1 MLAYNLHLEKTA
13 YMPDLSNQG
22 LKRQTQGDSSFFDLL
37 QTEIKAKQSEETKE
51 PRDGQKITTESQK
64 TQIKTGEN
72 LEERDVPVAKNNE
85 SESKAAQEQAQ
96 VKEFEEDSLFID
108 RGLQEKAIA
117 DSEFIDLNALDEKIS
132 PKNVNE
138 SLSLEN
144 ESKMPLVL
152 EDLNEVSEELVDLN
166 DAQLAYLLKEAR
178 SEDEVDISQDSHI
191 HASLESLFF
200 DESSSSLKDISKD
213 DEEAL
218 LQRLLTGAVDLSLL
232 QDDFSDAAL
241 EAEDSKTLG
250 VQNAEKMLFG
260 SENAIISVVDERT
273 SSKEA
278 KKTDQFVKSIQFETD
293 GKTANVLM
301 SLPSQAE
308 AVGFGSEKESANHF
322 QTMLANELKN
332 SATDLVKTG
341 SIILKDNN
349 SGLINLFL
357 KPEAL
362 GDVKIRL
369 NISDT
374 LISAKIIVDSQEALN
389 AFKDSIGALKQAF
402 EQGGFDTGSFDL
414 SWSGQGGSGQEK
426 NEHNAKAHFYSDAL
440 PELVQDELES
450 NERILALMKNAIQ
463 YGTSIVNVI
472 A

>member
-1 MLAYNLHLEKTA
+1 
-13 YMPDLSNQG
+13 MPDLSNQG

-51 PRDGQKITTESQK
+51 PRDGQKTATESQK
-64 TQIKTGEN
+64 TQSKTDEN
-72 LEERDVPVAKNNE
+72 LAEKDLPVAKNNE
-85 SESKAAQEQAQ
+85 SESKATQAQAQ
-96 VKEFEEDSLFID
+96 VKEAEEDSRFID

-117 DSEFIDLNALDEKIS
+117 DSDFIDLNALEEKIS
-132 PKNVNE
+132 SEGVNE
-138 SLSLEN
+138 SL
-144 ESKMPLVL
+144 VL
-152 EDLNEVSEELVDLN
+152 EVSDENLEELVSLN
-166 DAQLAYLLKEAR
+166 DSQLAYLLKEAR
-178 SEDEVDISQDSHI
+178 SEDEVDISQDSRI

-200 DESSSSLKDISKD
+200 DESSSPLKDISKD
-213 DEEAL
+213 GEEAL

-241 EAEDSKTLG
+241 EVEDSKTLG

-322 QTMLANELKN
+322 QTMLANEIKN

>member
-1 MLAYNLHLEKTA
+1 
-13 YMPDLSNQG
+13 MPDLSNQG

-51 PRDGQKITTESQK
+51 PRDGQKTATESQK
-64 TQIKTGEN
+64 TQSKTDEN
-72 LEERDVPVAKNNE
+72 LAEKDLPVAKNNE
-85 SESKAAQEQAQ
+85 SESKATQAQAQ
-96 VKEFEEDSLFID
+96 VKEFEEDSLFIETD
-108 RGLQEKAIA
+108 LQEKAIA

-152 EDLNEVSEELVDLN
+152 EDLNEVSEELVGLN

-178 SEDEVDISQDSHI
+178 SEGEVDISQDSHI

-241 EAEDSKTLG
+241 EVEDSKTLG

-308 AVGFGSEKESANHF
+308 AVGFGSEKDVSSRF

-332 SATDLVKTG
+332 TATDLVKTG

-426 NEHNAKAHFYSDAL
+426 NEHNAKAHFYNDAL
-440 PELVQDELES
+440 PELMQDELES

>member
-1 MLAYNLHLEKTA
+1 
-13 YMPDLSNQG
+13 MPDLSNQG

-51 PRDGQKITTESQK
+51 PRDGQKTDTESQK
-64 TQIKTGEN
+64 TQSKTDEN
-72 LEERDVPVAKNNE
+72 LVEKDLPVEKSNE
-85 SESKAAQEQAQ
+85 SESKATQAQ
-96 VKEFEEDSLFID
+96 VKEAEEDSRFID

-152 EDLNEVSEELVDLN
+152 EDLNEVSEELVSLN
-166 DAQLAYLLKEAR
+166 DSQLAYLLKEAR

-241 EAEDSKTLG
+241 EAEGSKTLG
-250 VQNAEKMLFG
+250 VQNAEKILFG

-293 GKTANVLM
+293 GKTANVVM

-308 AVGFGSEKESANHF
+308 AVGFGSGKESANHF

-374 LISAKIIVDSQEALN
+374 LISAKI
-389 AFKDSIGALKQAF
+389 
-402 EQGGFDTGSFDL
+402 L
-414 SWSGQGGSGQEK
+414 STVKKHEC
-426 NEHNAKAHFYSDAL
+426 F
-440 PELVQDELES
+440 
-450 NERILALMKNAIQ
+450 
-463 YGTSIVNVI
+463 
-472 A
+472 

>member
-1 MLAYNLHLEKTA
+1 
-13 YMPDLSNQG
+13 MPDLSNQG

-51 PRDGQKITTESQK
+51 PRDGQKTATESQK
-64 TQIKTGEN
+64 TQSKTDEN
-72 LEERDVPVAKNNE
+72 LAEKDLPVAKNNE
-85 SESKAAQEQAQ
+85 SESKATQAQAQ
-96 VKEFEEDSLFID
+96 VKEAEEDSRFID

-117 DSEFIDLNALDEKIS
+117 DSEFIDLNALEEKIS

-152 EDLNEVSEELVDLN
+152 EDLNEVSEELVSLN
-166 DAQLAYLLKEAR
+166 DSQLAYLLKEAR

-218 LQRLLTGAVDLSLL
+218 LQRLLTGSIDLSLL

-241 EAEDSKTLG
+241 EVEDSKTLG

-308 AVGFGSEKESANHF
+308 AVGFGSEKEVSSRF

>member
-1 MLAYNLHLEKTA
+1 
-13 YMPDLSNQG
+13 MPDLSNQG

-51 PRDGQKITTESQK
+51 PRDGQKTATESQK
-64 TQIKTGEN
+64 TQSKTDEN
-72 LEERDVPVAKNNE
+72 LAEKDLPVAKNNE
-85 SESKAAQEQAQ
+85 SESKATQAQAQ
-96 VKEFEEDSLFID
+96 VKEAEEDSRFIEIVPQKID
-108 RGLQEKAIA
+108 LQEKAIA
-117 DSEFIDLNALDEKIS
+117 DSDFIDLNTFDERIS
-132 PKNVNE
+132 PKNMTE
-138 SLSLEN
+138 SLALEN
-144 ESKMPLVL
+144 ESKLPLVL
-152 EDLNEVSEELVDLN
+152 EGLNEVSEELVSLN
-166 DAQLAYLLKEAR
+166 DSQLAYLLKEAR

-200 DESSSSLKDISKD
+200 DESSSPLKDISKD
-213 DEEAL
+213 GEEAL

-241 EAEDSKTLG
+241 EVEDSKTLG

-332 SATDLVKTG
+332 TATDLVKTG

>member
-1 MLAYNLHLEKTA
+1 
-13 YMPDLSNQG
+13 MPDLSNQG

-51 PRDGQKITTESQK
+51 PRDGQKTATESQK
-64 TQIKTGEN
+64 TQSKTDEN
-72 LEERDVPVAKNNE
+72 LAEKDLPVAKNNE
-85 SESKAAQEQAQ
+85 SESKATQAQ
-96 VKEFEEDSLFID
+96 VKEAEEDSRFID

-117 DSEFIDLNALDEKIS
+117 DSDFIDLNALEEKIS
-132 PKNVNE
+132 SEGVNE
-138 SLSLEN
+138 SL
-144 ESKMPLVL
+144 VL
-152 EDLNEVSEELVDLN
+152 EVSDENLEELVGLN

-178 SEDEVDISQDSHI
+178 SEGEVDISQDSHI

-232 QDDFSDAAL
+232 QDDFSDAVL
-241 EAEDSKTLG
+241 EAEGSKTLG

-293 GKTANVLM
+293 GKTANVVM

-308 AVGFGSEKESANHF
+308 AVGFGSEKESASRF
-322 QTMLANELKN
+322 QTMLANEIKN

>member
-1 MLAYNLHLEKTA
+1 
-13 YMPDLSNQG
+13 MPDLSNQG

-51 PRDGQKITTESQK
+51 PRDGQKTATESQK
-64 TQIKTGEN
+64 TQSKTDEN
-72 LEERDVPVAKNNE
+72 LAEKDLPVAKSNE
-85 SESKAAQEQAQ
+85 SESKATQAQAQ
-96 VKEFEEDSLFID
+96 VKEFEEDSLFIETD
-108 RGLQEKAIA
+108 LQEKAIA

-144 ESKMPLVL
+144 ESKLPLVL
-152 EDLNEVSEELVDLN
+152 EDLNEVSEELVGLN

-178 SEDEVDISQDSHI
+178 SEGEVDISQDSHI

-200 DESSSSLKDISKD
+200 DESSSPLKDISKD
-213 DEEAL
+213 GEEAL

-293 GKTANVLM
+293 GKTANVVM

-308 AVGFGSEKESANHF
+308 AVGFGSEKESASRF
-322 QTMLANELKN
+322 QTMLANEIKN

>member
-1 MLAYNLHLEKTA
+1 
-13 YMPDLSNQG
+13 MPDLSNQG

-51 PRDGQKITTESQK
+51 PRDGQKTATESQK
-64 TQIKTGEN
+64 TQSKTDEN
-72 LEERDVPVAKNNE
+72 LAEKDLPVAKNNE
-85 SESKAAQEQAQ
+85 SESKATQAQAQ
-96 VKEFEEDSLFID
+96 VKEAEEDSRFID

-117 DSEFIDLNALDEKIS
+117 DSDFIDLNALEEKIS
-132 PKNVNE
+132 SEGVNE
-138 SLSLEN
+138 SL
-144 ESKMPLVL
+144 VL
-152 EDLNEVSEELVDLN
+152 EVSDENLEELVSLN
-166 DAQLAYLLKEAR
+166 DSQLAYLLKEAR

-200 DESSSSLKDISKD
+200 DESSSSLKYISKD

-232 QDDFSDAAL
+232 QDDFSDAVL
-241 EAEDSKTLG
+241 EAEGSKTLG
-250 VQNAEKMLFG
+250 VQNAEKILFG

-293 GKTANVLM
+293 GKTANVVM

-308 AVGFGSEKESANHF
+308 AVGFGSEKESASRF
-322 QTMLANELKN
+322 QTMLANEIKN

>member
-1 MLAYNLHLEKTA
+1 
-13 YMPDLSNQG
+13 MPDLSNQG

-51 PRDGQKITTESQK
+51 PRDGQKTATESQK
-64 TQIKTGEN
+64 TQSKTDEN
-72 LEERDVPVAKNNE
+72 LAEKDLPVAKNNE
-85 SESKAAQEQAQ
+85 SESKATQAQAQ
-96 VKEFEEDSLFID
+96 VKEAEEDSLFIEID
-108 RGLQEKAIA
+108 LQEKALV

-152 EDLNEVSEELVDLN
+152 EDLSDVSEELVDLN

-218 LQRLLTGAVDLSLL
+218 LQRLLTGAVDLSVL

-241 EAEDSKTLG
+241 EVEGSKTLG

-332 SATDLVKTG
+332 TATDLVKTG

>member
-51 PRDGQKITTESQK
+51 PRDGQKTDTESQK
-64 TQIKTGEN
+64 TQSKTDEN
-72 LEERDVPVAKNNE
+72 LVEKDLPVEKSNE
-85 SESKAAQEQAQ
+85 SESKATQAQ
-96 VKEFEEDSLFID
+96 VKEAEEDSRFIEIVPQKID
-108 RGLQEKAIA
+108 LQEKAIA
-117 DSEFIDLNALDEKIS
+117 DSDFIDLNTFDERIS
-132 PKNVNE
+132 PKNMTE
-138 SLSLEN
+138 SLALEN
-144 ESKMPLVL
+144 ESKLPLVL
-152 EDLNEVSEELVDLN
+152 EGLNEVSEELVSLN
-166 DAQLAYLLKEAR
+166 DSQLAYLLKEAR

-200 DESSSSLKDISKD
+200 DESSSPLKDISKD
-213 DEEAL
+213 GEEAL

-241 EAEDSKTLG
+241 EVEDSKTLG

-322 QTMLANELKN
+322 QTMLANEIKN

-374 LISAKIIVDSQEALN
+374 
-389 AFKDSIGALKQAF
+389 
-402 EQGGFDTGSFDL
+402 
-414 SWSGQGGSGQEK
+414 
-426 NEHNAKAHFYSDAL
+426 
-440 PELVQDELES
+440 
-450 NERILALMKNAIQ
+450 
-463 YGTSIVNVI
+463 
-472 A
+472 

>member
-51 PRDGQKITTESQK
+51 PRDGQKTATESQK
-64 TQIKTGEN
+64 TQSKTDEN
-72 LEERDVPVAKNNE
+72 LAEKDLPVAKNNE
-85 SESKAAQEQAQ
+85 SESKATQEQAQ
-96 VKEFEEDSLFID
+96 VKEAEEDSRFID

-117 DSEFIDLNALDEKIS
+117 DSEFIDLNALEEKIS

-152 EDLNEVSEELVDLN
+152 EDLNEVSEELVSLN
-166 DAQLAYLLKEAR
+166 DSQLAYLLKEAR

-218 LQRLLTGAVDLSLL
+218 LQRLLTGAVDLSVL

-241 EAEDSKTLG
+241 EVEDSKTLG

-332 SATDLVKTG
+332 TATDLVKTG

>member
-1 MLAYNLHLEKTA
+1 
-13 YMPDLSNQG
+13 MPDLSNQG

-51 PRDGQKITTESQK
+51 PRDGQKTATESQK
-64 TQIKTGEN
+64 TQSKTDEN
-72 LEERDVPVAKNNE
+72 LAEKDLPVAKNNE
-85 SESKAAQEQAQ
+85 SESKATQAQAQ
-96 VKEFEEDSLFID
+96 VKEFEEDSLFIETD
-108 RGLQEKAIA
+108 LQEKAIA

-152 EDLNEVSEELVDLN
+152 EDLNEVSEELVSLN
-166 DAQLAYLLKEAR
+166 DSQLAYLLKEAR

-218 LQRLLTGAVDLSLL
+218 LQRLLTGAVDLSVL

-241 EAEDSKTLG
+241 EVEDSKTLG

-293 GKTANVLM
+293 GKTANVVM

-308 AVGFGSEKESANHF
+308 AVGFGSEKESASRF
-322 QTMLANELKN
+322 QTMLANEIKN

>member
-1 MLAYNLHLEKTA
+1 
-13 YMPDLSNQG
+13 MPDLSNQG

-51 PRDGQKITTESQK
+51 PRDGQKTATESQK
-64 TQIKTGEN
+64 TQSKTDEN
-72 LEERDVPVAKNNE
+72 LAEKDLPVAKNNE
-85 SESKAAQEQAQ
+85 SESKATQAQAQ
-96 VKEFEEDSLFID
+96 VKEFEEDSLFIETD
-108 RGLQEKAIA
+108 LQEKAIA

-152 EDLNEVSEELVDLN
+152 EDLNEVSEELVGLN

-178 SEDEVDISQDSHI
+178 SEGEVDISQDSHI

-241 EAEDSKTLG
+241 EVEDSKTLG

-293 GKTANVLM
+293 GKTANVVM

-308 AVGFGSEKESANHF
+308 AVGFGSGKESANHF
-322 QTMLANELKN
+322 QTMLANEIKN

-440 PELVQDELES
+440 PELVQDEFES

>member
-1 MLAYNLHLEKTA
+1 
-13 YMPDLSNQG
+13 MPDLSNQG

-51 PRDGQKITTESQK
+51 PRDGQKTATESQK
-64 TQIKTGEN
+64 TQSKTDEN
-72 LEERDVPVAKNNE
+72 LAEKDLPVAKNNE
-85 SESKAAQEQAQ
+85 SESKATQAQAQ
-96 VKEFEEDSLFID
+96 VKEAEEDSRFID

-117 DSEFIDLNALDEKIS
+117 DSDFIDLNALEEKIS
-132 PKNVNE
+132 SEGVNE
-138 SLSLEN
+138 SL
-144 ESKMPLVL
+144 VL
-152 EDLNEVSEELVDLN
+152 EVSDENLEELVGLN

-178 SEDEVDISQDSHI
+178 SEGEVKLGQDSQI
-191 HASLESLFF
+191 KEQLESLFLE
-200 DESSSSLKDISKD
+200 DLASPLKDISKD

-232 QDDFSDAAL
+232 QDDFSDAVL
-241 EAEDSKTLG
+241 EVEDSKTLG

-293 GKTANVLM
+293 GKTANVVM

-308 AVGFGSEKESANHF
+308 AVGFGSEKESASRF
-322 QTMLANELKN
+322 QTMLANEIKN

-440 PELVQDELES
+440 PELVQDEFES

>member
-1 MLAYNLHLEKTA
+1 
-13 YMPDLSNQG
+13 MPDLSNQG

-51 PRDGQKITTESQK
+51 PRDGQKTATESQK
-64 TQIKTGEN
+64 TQSKTDEN
-72 LEERDVPVAKNNE
+72 LAEKDLPVAKNNE
-85 SESKAAQEQAQ
+85 SESKATQAQAQ
-96 VKEFEEDSLFID
+96 VKEAEEDSLFIEID
-108 RGLQEKAIA
+108 LQEKALV

-152 EDLNEVSEELVDLN
+152 EDLSDVSEELVDLN

-218 LQRLLTGAVDLSLL
+218 LQRLLTGAVDLSVL

-241 EAEDSKTLG
+241 EVEDSKTLG

-308 AVGFGSEKESANHF
+308 AVSFGSEKESASRF